1 MSDNSQMSAEQMVAE
16 ADTGGRRVSGPQYRT
31 IIGICIVW
39 SLFQLYIASKV
50 PGVLAQ
56 WTGFSDFANIVS
68 NARFVHLAFALLL
81 ATLAFPLARGQGQA
95 VGRGDKNALNICLA
109 IGAALVVGAL
119 GWKYLGPCAGAE
131 DAVCDAIRES
141 ATSKAIADLHE
152 QLLFTGAIILIF
164 CGFGRLIWQRADTV
178 PWYDWLLG
186 ALGVAACLYLI
197 FFRYDIAARPGL
209 WSAGDIVMSTMGMVV
224 LMIAVY
230 RSLGLPLVIIGGLF
244 LALAFFGGYSEWIRN
259 ITNYGGSSISK
270 AMGHYWMQ
278 TEGVFGVALGVSTT
292 MIFLFVLFGALLDKA
307 GGGNWFIKVA
317 IALLGALR
325 GGPAKASVLSSM
337 MTGMISGSSIA
348 NTVTTGT
355 FTIPLMKKIGFPAEK
370 AGAVEVASSTNGQL
384 TPPVMGAAAFLMVE
398 YVNIPYIDVVK
409 HAFLPAVI
417 SYIALLYIVHLESLK
432 MGLQGL
438 TKPGR
443 RIGVLMIL
451 ILFLTGF
458 IIMGVLAFI
467 VILIRQALDPI
478 MPGETVFVG
487 LGILALAYL
496 VLLFVASKFPD
507 VEPDDPN
514 AAVVEAPRL
523 TPTLIGGAY
532 YALPIFVLVWNLMV
546 STEGMDRLSPALSAF
561 WATVIMVIVALTHRP
576 LKSMFRGGRKFA
588 HEIAHGWSDFVEG
601 LIAGARNMIG
611 IGVAT
616 GAAGIIVGTISLTGA
631 HQIIGQVIETVS
643 GGNLMILLVLVAV
656 LSLIL
661 GMGLPTT
668 ANYIVV
674 SSLMAPVIV
683 TVGAQAGLIVPLI
696 AVHMF
701 VFYFGILADDT
712 PPVGL
717 AAYAAAAISR
727 GDPIK
732 TGVQGFAYD
741 IRTAL
746 LPFLFIFNTDL
757 LLIDV
762 TWWQA
767 IFVFCV
773 SLVAMLLFAAA
784 TQGYFIA
791 KSRWYETIALLV
803 VAFTLFRPGFWL
815 DQIEDPFITTTGPA
829 ALETLGTTPAGTPI
843 RLRVE
848 GPDFDTGKV
857 QGKSLEIIPTG
868 EGDYAARLGEFG
880 LAVMEEGETL
890 LLEEPFPGTPFFEEL
905 ANEYDFYGDSP
916 VQVVAVRIDADRW
929 PKELFFIPAF
939 LLLGLIIL
947 IQRPRA
953 VQSPF

>member
-1 MSDNSQMSAEQMVAE
+1 MTDQTQTGRSADDMVAE
-16 ADTGGRRVSGPQYRT
+16 ADTGARNPAGWQGRL
-31 IIGICIVW
+31 IIGTCIVW

-56 WTGFSDFANIVS
+56 ATGLSILANIVAQ
-68 NARFVHLAFALLL
+68 ARYVHLAFAIML
-81 ATLAFPLARGQGQA
+81 ATLAFPLF
-95 VGRGDKNALNICLA
+95 K
-109 IGAALVVGAL
+109 
-119 GWKYLGPCAGAE
+119 
-131 DAVCDAIRES
+131 
-141 ATSKAIADLHE
+141 TSPRDRIPA
-152 QLLFTGAIILIF
+152 
-164 CGFGRLIWQRADTV
+164 
-178 PWYDWLLG
+178 YDWVLLI
-186 ALGVAACLYLI
+186 LGVGACLYLVI
-197 FFRYDIAARPGL
+197 FRFEIADRPGL
-209 WSAGDIVMSTMGMVV
+209 WSASDITVSAIGMMV
-224 LMIAVY
+224 LLIAVY
-230 RSLGLPLVIIGGLF
+230 RSLGLPLVIIASCFILF
-244 LALAFFGGYSEWIRN
+244 AFFGGYSEWARN
-259 ITNYGGSSISK
+259 ITNYGGASLSK
-270 AMGHYWMQ
+270 ALGHYWMQ

-292 MIFLFVLFGALLDKA
+292 MIFLFVLFGALLDRA

-317 IALLGALR
+317 IAMLGALR

-355 FTIPLMKKIGFPAEK
+355 FTIPLMKRIGFPAEK

-398 YVNIPYIDVVK
+398 YVNIPYIEVIK

-432 MGLQGL
+432 MGLEGL
-438 TKPGR
+438 KKEGR
-443 RIGVLMIL
+443 KIGVLMIL
-451 ILFLTGF
+451 ILFLSGF
-458 IIMGVLAFI
+458 IFLGICTFLMIGLR
-467 VILIRQALDPI
+467 LLLDPF
-478 MPGETVFVG
+478 MAESVYGAVV
-487 LGILALAYL
+487 LVALLYL
-496 VLLFVASKFPD
+496 VLLYISSRFPD
-507 VEPDDPN
+507 IEIDDPN
-514 AAVVEAPRL
+514 EPVPAAPRL

-532 YALPIFVLVWNLMV
+532 FALPIFILIWNLMV
-546 STEGMDRLSPALSAF
+546 RTDTLDRLSPALSAF
-561 WATVIMVIVALTHRP
+561 WATIFMIFIALTHKP
-576 LKSMFRGGRKFA
+576 IKAFFRGGDVGLEAAR
-588 HEIAHGWSDFVEG
+588 GWGDFVQG
-601 LIAGARNMIG
+601 LILGARNMIG

-631 HQIIGQVIETVS
+631 HQVIGQVIEVIS
-643 GGNLMILLVLVAV
+643 GGNLIILLILVAV

-683 TVGAQAGLIVPLI
+683 SVGAQAGLIVPLI

-732 TGVQGFAYD
+732 TGIQGFAYD

-762 TWWQA
+762 GPA
-767 IFVFCV
+767 KAVMVFFVA
-773 SLVAMLLFAAA
+773 LVAMLLFAAA

-791 KSRWYETIALLV
+791 KSRAWESAVLLV
-803 VAFTLFRPGFWL
+803 IAFMLFRPGFFL
-815 DQIEDPFITTTGPA
+815 DQISEPFATAEGPA
-829 ALETLGTTPAGTPI
+829 AIALMSGVDDGDDI
-843 RLRVE
+843 RLTIE
-848 GPDFDTGKV
+848 GPDFDTGELRPTTILV
-857 QGKSLEIIPTG
+857 PGVAGDAEAALSDQGLS
-868 EGDYAARLGEFG
+868 F
-880 LAVMEEGETL
+880 MEDGGAL
-890 LLEEPFPGTPFFEEL
+890 VLDEPFPGTPHFETIGT
-905 ANEYDFYGDSP
+905 EYDYYGDTP
-916 VQVVAVRIDADRW
+916 VRLVKAEVENERM
-929 PKELFFIPAF
+929 PKELFFIPA
-939 LLLGLIIL
+939 LLMLAGIVM

-953 VQSPF
+953 TQPAF

>member
-1 MSDNSQMSAEQMVAE
+1 MSEDGAKSAQEMVAE
-16 ADTGGRRVSGPQYRT
+16 TDSGGRVLTGSMGKTLFYL
-31 IIGICIVW
+31 CILW

-56 WTGFSDFANIVS
+56 ATGVSDFANIVAQ
-68 NARFVHLAFALLL
+68 ARYVHLAFAMAL
-81 ATLAFPLARGQGQA
+81 ATLAFPL
-95 VGRGDKNALNICLA
+95 
-109 IGAALVVGAL
+109 
-119 GWKYLGPCAGAE
+119 
-131 DAVCDAIRES
+131 
-141 ATSKAIADLHE
+141 
-152 QLLFTGAIILIF
+152 
-164 CGFGRLIWQRADTV
+164 FGHKRHIPL
-178 PWYDWLLG
+178 YDWALLV
-186 ALGVAACLYLI
+186 LGVSACLYLVI
-197 FFRYDIAARPGL
+197 FRFEIADRPGL
-209 WSAGDIVMSTMGMVV
+209 WTTTDIVMSAIGMMV
-224 LMIAVY
+224 LLVSVY
-230 RSLGLPLVIIGGLF
+230 RALGLPLVVIASAF
-244 LALAFFGGYSEWIRN
+244 LMLAFFGGYSDWVGSV
-259 ITNYGGSSISK
+259 TNYGGASFKK

-292 MIFLFVLFGALLDKA
+292 MIFLFVLFGALLEKA

-325 GGPAKASVLSSM
+325 GGPAKAAVLSSM

-355 FTIPLMKKIGFPAEK
+355 FTIPLMKRIGFSREK

-398 YVNIPYIDVVK
+398 YVNISYIEVIK

-432 MGLQGL
+432 LGLKGL
-438 TKPGR
+438 EKPGR
-443 RIGVLMIL
+443 SIGVVMIF
-451 ILFLTGF
+451 ILFITGF
-458 IIMGVLAFI
+458 FGMAAITFA
-467 VILIRQALDPI
+467 VIFLRALLEPM
-478 MPGETVFVG
+478 MPGATVYPALVL
-487 LGILALAYL
+487 LGLAYL
-496 VLLFVASKFPD
+496 ALVFVAARYPD
-507 VEPDDPN
+507 IEIDDPN
-514 AAVVEAPRL
+514 AKTVSAPRL
-523 TPTLIGGAY
+523 TPTFFGGAY
-532 YALPIFVLVWNLMV
+532 FALPIFVLVWNLMV
-546 STEGMDRLSPALSAF
+546 RTEHLDRLSPALSAF
-561 WATVIMVIVALTHRP
+561 WATVAMIIVALTHQP
-576 LKSMFRGGRKFA
+576 LKEMFRG
-588 HEIAHGWSDFVEG
+588 HGMASSGFVRGWRDFING
-601 LIAGARNMIG
+601 LEAGARNMIG

-643 GGNLMILLVLVAV
+643 GGNLIILLVLVAL

-683 TVGAQAGLIVPLI
+683 SVGAQSGLIVPLI

-732 TGVQGFAYD
+732 TGLQGFSYD

-746 LPFLFIFNTDL
+746 LPFMFIFNTDL

-762 TWWQA
+762 GPA
-767 IFVFCV
+767 KAVLVFFV

-791 KSRWYETIALLV
+791 KSRRWETAVILLIV
-803 VAFTLFRPGFWL
+803 FTLFRPDFWL
-815 DQIEDPFITTTGPA
+815 NVAQDEYTASSGPA
-829 ALETLGTTPAGTPI
+829 VIDAVGSVPLGTPV
-843 RLRVE
+843 RLVISA
-848 GPDFDTGKV
+848 PDFDTGEVGTKTIV
-857 QGKSLEIIPTG
+857 LIPEQDAGGLERLSAVG
-868 EGDYAARLGEFG
+868 LDVFEEGD
-880 LAVMEEGETL
+880 L
-890 LLEEPFPGTPFFEEL
+890 LRVDEPFPGTPYFETL
-905 ANEYDFYGDSP
+905 ANEYDFYADEP
-916 VQVVAVRIDADRW
+916 VQIISAEVPNDRM
-929 PKELFFIPAF
+929 PKEIFFLPAF

-947 IQRPRA
+947 IQRRRA
-953 VQSPF
+953 TQPAF

>member
-1 MSDNSQMSAEQMVAE
+1 MSEDGAKSAQEMVAE
-16 ADTGGRRVSGPQYRT
+16 TDSGGRVLTGSMGKTLFYL
-31 IIGICIVW
+31 CLLW

-56 WTGFSDFANIVS
+56 ATGVSDFANIVAQ
-68 NARFVHLAFALLL
+68 ARYVHLAFAMAL
-81 ATLAFPLARGQGQA
+81 ATLAFPL
-95 VGRGDKNALNICLA
+95 
-109 IGAALVVGAL
+109 
-119 GWKYLGPCAGAE
+119 
-131 DAVCDAIRES
+131 
-141 ATSKAIADLHE
+141 
-152 QLLFTGAIILIF
+152 
-164 CGFGRLIWQRADTV
+164 FGHKRHIPL
-178 PWYDWLLG
+178 YDWALLV
-186 ALGVAACLYLI
+186 LGVSACLYLVI
-197 FFRYDIAARPGL
+197 FRFEIADRPGL
-209 WSAGDIVMSTMGMVV
+209 WTTTDIVMSAIGMMV
-224 LMIAVY
+224 LLVSVY
-230 RSLGLPLVIIGGLF
+230 RALGLPLVVIASAF
-244 LALAFFGGYSEWIRN
+244 LMLAFFGGYSDWVGSV
-259 ITNYGGSSISK
+259 TNYGGASFKK

-292 MIFLFVLFGALLDKA
+292 MIFLFVLFGALLEKA

-325 GGPAKASVLSSM
+325 GGPAKAAVLSSM

-355 FTIPLMKKIGFPAEK
+355 FTIPLMKRIGFSREK

-398 YVNIPYIDVVK
+398 YVNISYIEVIK

-432 MGLQGL
+432 LGLKGL
-438 TKPGR
+438 EKPGR
-443 RIGVLMIL
+443 SIGVVMIF
-451 ILFLTGF
+451 ILFITGF
-458 IIMGVLAFI
+458 LGMAAITFA
-467 VILIRQALDPI
+467 VIFLRALLEPV
-478 MPGETVFVG
+478 MPGATVYPALVL
-487 LGILALAYL
+487 LGLAYL
-496 VLLFVASKFPD
+496 ALVFVAARYPD
-507 VEPDDPN
+507 IEIDDPN
-514 AAVVEAPRL
+514 AKTVSAPRL
-523 TPTLIGGAY
+523 TPTFFGGAY
-532 YALPIFVLVWNLMV
+532 FALPIFVLVWNLMV
-546 STEGMDRLSPALSAF
+546 RTEHLDRLSPALSAF
-561 WATVIMVIVALTHRP
+561 WATVAMIIVALTHQP
-576 LKSMFRGGRKFA
+576 LKEMFRG
-588 HEIAHGWSDFVEG
+588 HGMASSGFVRGWRDFING
-601 LIAGARNMIG
+601 LEAGARNMIG

-643 GGNLMILLVLVAV
+643 GGNLIILLVLVAL

-683 TVGAQAGLIVPLI
+683 SVGAQSGLIVPLI

-732 TGVQGFAYD
+732 TGLQGFSYD

-746 LPFLFIFNTDL
+746 LPFMFIFNTDL

-762 TWWQA
+762 GPA
-767 IFVFCV
+767 KAVLVFFV

-791 KSRWYETIALLV
+791 KSRRWETAVILLIV
-803 VAFTLFRPGFWL
+803 FTLFRPDFWL
-815 DQIEDPFITTTGPA
+815 NVAQDEYTASSGPA
-829 ALETLGTTPAGTPI
+829 AIDAVGSVPLGTPV
-843 RLRVE
+843 RLVISA
-848 GPDFDTGKV
+848 PDFDTGEVGTKTIV
-857 QGKSLEIIPTG
+857 LIPEQDAGGLE
-868 EGDYAARLGEFG
+868 RLSAVG
-880 LAVMEEGETL
+880 LDVFEEDDVFRVD
-890 LLEEPFPGTPFFEEL
+890 EPFPGTPYFETL
-905 ANEYDFYGDSP
+905 ANEYDFYADEP
-916 VQVVAVRIDADRW
+916 VQIISAEVPNDRM
-929 PKELFFIPAF
+929 PKEIFFLPAF

-947 IQRPRA
+947 IQRRRA
-953 VQSPF
+953 TQPAF

>member
-1 MSDNSQMSAEQMVAE
+1 MSTTTTVTAEEMVAQ
-16 ADTGGRRVSGPQYRT
+16 ADTGGRAVMGWQHRL
-31 IIGICIVW
+31 IIGLCITW

-50 PGVLAQ
+50 PGVLAA
-56 WTGFSDFANIVS
+56 WTGFSDFANIVAQ
-68 NARFVHLAFALLL
+68 ARFVHLAFALLL
-81 ATLAFPLARGQGQA
+81 ATLAFPLFKSHNRS
-95 VGRGDKNALNICLA
+95 IP
-109 IGAALVVGAL
+109 I
-119 GWKYLGPCAGAE
+119 
-131 DAVCDAIRES
+131 
-141 ATSKAIADLHE
+141 
-152 QLLFTGAIILIF
+152 
-164 CGFGRLIWQRADTV
+164 
-178 PWYDWLLG
+178 YDWVLALLG
-186 ALGVAACLYLI
+186 VSACLYLVV
-197 FFRYDIAARPGL
+197 FRFEIADRPGL
-209 WSAGDIVMSTMGMVV
+209 WSTGDIVMSAIGMVV
-224 LMIAVY
+224 LMVAVY
-230 RSLGLPLVIIGGLF
+230 RSLGLPLVIIGCAF
-244 LALAFFGGYSEWIRN
+244 LALAFFGGYSEWIGS
-259 ITNYGGSSISK
+259 ITNYGGSSFSK

-278 TEGVFGVALGVSTT
+278 TEGVFGVALGVSTS

-317 IALLGALR
+317 ISLLGALR

-355 FTIPLMKKIGFPAEK
+355 FTIPLMKKIGFPSEK

-398 YVNIPYIDVVK
+398 YVNIPYIEVIK

-438 TKPGR
+438 KKPGR
-443 RIGVLMIL
+443 HIGVLMIL

-458 IIMGVLAFI
+458 LIMAGITFAVIGIRVLLEP
-467 VILIRQALDPI
+467 V
-478 MPGETVFVG
+478 MPGETVFAGLVL
-487 LGILALAYL
+487 LGIAYL
-496 VLLFVASKFPD
+496 VLLFFAAKFPD

-514 AAVVEAPRL
+514 ADVVEAPRL

-546 STEGMDRLSPALSAF
+546 STDSMGRLSPALSAF
-561 WATVIMVIVALTHRP
+561 WATIIMIIVALTHRP
-576 LKSMFRGGRKFA
+576 LKAMFRGGGNFVGGLA
-588 HEIAHGWSDFVEG
+588 EGWGNFIEG

-631 HQIIGQVIETVS
+631 HQIIGQVIETIA
-643 GGNLMILLVLVAV
+643 GGNLIILLVLVAI

-683 TVGAQAGLIVPLI
+683 SVGAQSGLIVPLI

-727 GDPIK
+727 GDPIM

-762 TWWQA
+762 GFLQA
-767 IFVFCV
+767 IFVFFV
-773 SLVAMLLFAAA
+773 SLIAMLLFAAA

-791 KSRWYETIALLV
+791 KCRWYEVVALLLI
-803 VAFTLFRPGFWL
+803 AFTLFRPDYWL
-815 DQIEDPFITTTGPA
+815 NQIAPEFTVFDKRA
-829 ALETLGTTPAGTPI
+829 ALEAPASTEL
-843 RLRVE
+843 RLVVS
-848 GPDFDTGKV
+848 GPDFDTGEVK
-857 QGKSLEIIPTG
+857 QKTISLPSDDPEAVADKI
-868 EGDYAARLGEFG
+868 AAAG
-880 LAVMEEGETL
+880 LTAIEEADAL
-890 LLEEPFPGTPFFEEL
+890 LLEEPFPGTPFFESL
-905 ANEYDFYGDSP
+905 GNEYDFYGDSP
-916 VQVVAVRIDADRW
+916 VEIVSAQVPNDRM

-939 LLLGLIIL
+939 ALLVLVVLL
-947 IQRPRA
+947 QRRRA
-953 VQSPF
+953 TQPAF